1 MSIDNDDETKVNL
14 SESVINLINLE
25 NILDS
30 NSDLALPN
38 VKEEAVKQ
46 QSTLLTLKKPSP
58 SNKKKKRKKSKSR
71 SPENRMDPD
80 DEKAESVQRENKVH
94 VCLLMSYVSFF
105 IVINLNG
112 KSMLIYE

>member
-1 MSIDNDDETKVNL
+1 MFDFVVAFISVTFGRSKMSIDNDDETKVNL
-14 SESVINLINLE
+14 SDSVLDLVNLG

-71 SPENRMDPD
+71 SSENMMDPD
-80 DEKAESVQRENKVH
+80 DEKAESAESENKVH
-94 VCLLMSYVSFF
+94 KVCLL
-105 IVINLNG
+105 
-112 KSMLIYE
+112 